1 MFDGLTGKL
10 GDVFERLKRRGALS
24 ESDVQAAM
32 REVRVALLEADV
44 ALPVVKD
51 FIAQATERAI
61 GKEVLRSVTPGQ
73 MVVKIVHDTLVE
85 MLGSEPEPVDL
96 NAPAPV
102 PILMVGL
109 QGSGKTTTTGKLAR
123 RLTQRDKKKVLMA
136 SLDVYR
142 PAAQEQLRILGEQTG
157 VATLPVVKGEQPV
170 SIAKR
175 AMTVGRLQGYDV
187 VMLDTAGRLHIDEA
201 LMAEVAAIRE
211 TVDPHEV
218 LLVVDAM
225 TGQDAVNVARTF
237 KERVGV
243 TGIVMTRVDGDARGG
258 AALSMR
264 GVTGCPIKLM
274 GVGEKMDALEDFHPQ
289 RIAGRILGMGDV
301 VSLVEKAAETIDKDE
316 AEKLARKMSKG
327 DFDLDDM
334 ASQLRQLRKMG
345 GMGGLMGLLPGIGKM
360 QKQMAG
366 ANIDEKML
374 VRQEAII
381 TSMTKKERK
390 DIKLLNA
397 SRRKRIAAGSGTSVQ
412 DVNRLLKQYQ
422 DMSRVMKQM
431 GKKGMLK
438 GLMGGLGGMGGG
450 GMPQMPPG
458 GLGGGLGGL
467 GGGGSGLPGLPKLPG
482 GKLPPG
488 FGRR

>member
-24 ESDVQAAM
+24 ESDVQAVM

-51 FIAQATERAI
+51 FIAKAGEKAVGQ
-61 GKEVLRSVTPGQ
+61 EVLRSVTPGQ
-73 MVVKIVHDTLVE
+73 MVVKIVHDQLVE
-85 MLGSEPEPVDL
+85 MLGAEPEPVDL

-136 SLDVYR
+136 SLDVHR

-157 VATLPVVKGEQPV
+157 VATLPIVAGEQPV

-187 VMLDTAGRLHIDEA
+187 VMLDTAGRLHVDEA
-201 LMAEVAAIRE
+201 LMAEVAS
-211 TVDPHEV
+211 VHDLVKPHEV

-225 TGQDAVNVARTF
+225 TGQDAVNVARAF

-264 GVTGCPIKLM
+264 AVTGCPIKLL

-301 VSLVEKAAETIDKDE
+301 VSLVEKAAETIEKDE
-316 AEKLARKMSKG
+316 AERLAKKMAKG

-334 ASQLRQLRKMG
+334 AAQLRQLRKL
-345 GMGGLMGLLPGIGKM
+345 GGLGGVMGLLPGIGKM
-360 QKQMAG
+360 KKQLAG
-366 ANIDEKML
+366 ANIDEKQL
-374 VRQEAII
+374 AHQEAII
-381 TSMTKKERK
+381 SSMTKKERK

-397 SRRKRIAAGSGTSVQ
+397 SRRKRIAAGSGTTVQ
-412 DVNRLLKQYQ
+412 EVNRLLKQYQ

-431 GKKGMLK
+431 GKSGMLK
-438 GLMGGLGGMGGG
+438 GMMGGLMGGG
-450 GMPQMPPG
+450 GTPPQLPPG
-458 GLGGGLGGL
+458 GMGGLGGL
-467 GGGGSGLPGLPKLPG
+467 GGGGLPGLPKLPG